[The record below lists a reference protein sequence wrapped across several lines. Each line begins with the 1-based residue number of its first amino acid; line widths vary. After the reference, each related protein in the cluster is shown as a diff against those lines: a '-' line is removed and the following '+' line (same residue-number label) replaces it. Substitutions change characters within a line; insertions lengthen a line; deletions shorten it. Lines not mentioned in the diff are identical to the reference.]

1 MIASGRSAER
11 PLSDRLLRPQ
21 SIAIVGASANLKKNN
36 SRPQRYLAKHGY
48 PGKVYPINPAYET
61 LFDERC
67 YPNLT
72 AVGAPIDHAY
82 IMVPDQAVEG
92 VIDDCIAAGVGC
104 ATIFTGGYA
113 ELGPEGRARQQ
124 RLVSQARTAGLRL
137 LGPNSLGVVNTR
149 LPMTLSANAVLER
162 DSLPPGRF
170 GLVSQ
175 SGSLIGALVSRGQ
188 ARGIHFS
195 TLVSVGNESD
205 LSVGEIAEMLLEDPD
220 TDVVSLFL
228 ETLRDRT
235 ALEAMARKADA
246 IGKPVMA
253 YVLGRSELGRSLAQS
268 HTGALA
274 GQAAVLDSFL
284 QDLGVLRI
292 ELFESL
298 IETPPLL
305 VGRRKPAGQRVAV
318 VTTTG
323 GGGALVAD
331 HLGDRGLTV
340 VRPPAKLRTTLA
352 SHGLAVGETPIID
365 LTMSGTREET
375 VDACLGTLL
384 DDLDIDA
391 VVMVVGSS
399 SEFYPELAVKPLAKW
414 AGAAKPI
421 AAFLF
426 PNAEESLTL
435 LAKAGIAAFR
445 TPEACADA
453 LNAYLRWEPPRSRTS
468 QPLPAAALRLVEAR
482 ANAATLNE
490 RDALA
495 LLGALGI
502 SVAECRVMAPDGPIP
517 TDLTYPVAAK
527 VLSSGIAHKS
537 DLGGVALDLP
547 DETALS
553 DAADRLRRA
562 VVSARPDVPL
572 EGILVQP
579 MVKGLGEV
587 IAGVRINPL
596 AGPIVVA
603 GVGGLLAEI
612 YADVSI
618 RPAPVDPKVAL
629 AMLREVKGLSPL
641 FGARGHP
648 KGDVEAL
655 ARAVAALSQLV
666 AGDHPT
672 VLEAEINPLV
682 VLGEGDGAIAVDG
695 WVRLVEEED
704 PHD

>member
-1 MIASGRSAER
+1 MTTSGPIAKR
-11 PLSDRLLRPQ
+11 PLSDCLLRPE
-21 SIAIVGASANLKKNN
+21 SVAIVGASANLKKNN

-48 PGKVYPINPAYET
+48 AGKVYPINPAYDA

-67 YPNLT
+67 YPSLT
-72 AVGAPIDHAY
+72 AVGQPIDHAY

-104 ATIFTGGYA
+104 ATIFTGGFA
-113 ELGPEGRARQQ
+113 ELGPDGRARQQ
-124 RLVSQARTAGLRL
+124 HLVSQARAAGLRL

-162 DSLPPGRF
+162 DSLQPGRF
-170 GLVSQ
+170 GLISQ

-195 TLVSVGNESD
+195 TLVSVGNEAD
-205 LSVGEIAEMLLEDPD
+205 LSVGEIAEMLLDDPD

-235 ALEAMARKADA
+235 ALEAMASKAQA

-274 GQAAVLDSFL
+274 GQAAVMDSFL
-284 QDLGVLRI
+284 QDLGILRI
-292 ELFESL
+292 DLFESL

-305 VGRRKPAGQRVAV
+305 VGRKMPAGRRVAV

-323 GGGALVAD
+323 GGGAIVAD
-331 HLGDRGLTV
+331 HLGERGLTV
-340 VRPPAKLRTTLA
+340 VRPPAPLRKTLA
-352 SHGLAVGETPIID
+352 GHGLVVGDTPVID
-365 LTMSGTREET
+365 LTMAGTREET
-375 VDACLGTLL
+375 VDACLAALL
-384 DDLDIDA
+384 DDPSVDA

-399 SEFYPELAVKPLAKW
+399 SEFYPELAVKPLVKW

-426 PNAEESLTL
+426 PNAEQSLAL
-435 LAKAGIAAFR
+435 LAEAGIAAFR

-453 LNAYLRWEPPRSRTS
+453 VNAYLRWASPRRRKA
-468 QPLPAAALRLVEAR
+468 QPLPTEALELVADRR
-482 ANAATLNE
+482 AAATLNE

-495 LLGALGI
+495 LFSGLGI
-502 SVAECRVMAPDGPIP
+502 SVADCRVMAADGPIP
-517 TDLTYPVAAK
+517 ADLSYPVAAK
-527 VLSSGIAHKS
+527 ILSSDIAHKS

-547 DETALS
+547 NETALS
-553 DAADRLRRA
+553 QAAERLRRA
-562 VVSARPDVPL
+562 VTDARPDAQL

-579 MVKGLGEV
+579 MVRGLAEV
-587 IAGVRINPL
+587 IAGVRIDPL
-596 AGPIVVA
+596 AGPVVVV
-603 GVGGLLAEI
+603 GVGGVLAEI
-612 YADVSI
+612 YGDVSI
-618 RPAPVDPKVAL
+618 RLAPVDQEDAL
-629 AMLREVKGLSPL
+629 AMLAEVKGLAPL
-641 FGARGHP
+641 FGARGRP
-648 KGDVEAL
+648 KGDVDAL
-655 ARAVAALSQLV
+655 ARAVAALSQLAV
-666 AGDHPT
+666 GDDPA

-682 VLGEGDGAIAVDG
+682 VLGEGGGAVAVDG
-695 WVRLVEEED
+695 WVRLGEQDEAYD
-704 PHD
+704 